1 VFGPKKPGKQG
12 DDTQQGHGH
21 EQLPFHRGAL
31 KSICEAGM
39 REKETV
45 GRKARCARRIS
56 RSGRRKLHIEAELS
70 AELRR
75 MIRYLSLQRLYL
87 NVLKHRSQ
95 DGTTFLLL
103 NCGHAQNVMALR
115 EYS

>member
-1 VFGPKKPGKQG
+1 MKTRF
-12 DDTQQGHGH
+12 
-21 EQLPFHRGAL
+21 
-31 KSICEAGM
+31 AG
-39 REKETV
+39 
-45 GRKARCARRIS
+45 RIS
-56 RSGRRKLHIEAELS
+56 RSGPRRLQIEAEIS

-87 NVLKHRSQ
+87 NVSKHRSP